1 MKPRYHIDLED
12 GILLVNPYKTDRSG
26 PYVPVTVLDPK
37 IIEQIKMIVA
47 EVNNERKIPTHY

>member
-1 MKPRYHIDLED
+1 MKPRYHIDLDD

-37 IIEQIKMIVA
+37 IIEQIKRIIA
-47 EVNNERKIPTHY
+47 EVKK